1 MFNGGYNPI
10 TNVLADC
17 PQASVV
23 LLEDGTLRISGK
35 VVFPYEKRILRD
47 AVEGT
52 KIPDP
57 VPPAEFQDVPG
68 TDPQV
73 APVRMTHKLPHESHA
88 APPPNV
94 VTAESAR
101 AAASSTPHA
110 AAPARTIGRWG
121 PHGPRWAAESAEMA
135 RFGVT
140 GGGILE
146 ILASGA
152 VSYLEIE
159 RRPSSTSNRAISAK
173 LSMDRAHL
181 VMIDL

>member
-1 MFNGGYNPI
+1 MPGRSAEPGRGTRFVNSTTLDRVVALVWRDSGRVALRTRAQNRALYPY
-10 TNVLADC
+10 TRAD
-17 PQASVV
+17 
-23 LLEDGTLRISGK
+23 
-35 VVFPYEKRILRD
+35 
-47 AVEGT
+47 
-52 KIPDP
+52 
-57 VPPAEFQDVPG
+57 
-68 TDPQV
+68 
-73 APVRMTHKLPHESHA
+73 
-88 APPPNV
+88 
-94 VTAESAR
+94 AESAR
-101 AAASSTPHA
+101 AAASSTPHV
-110 AAPARTIGRWG
+110 AAPARTVGRWG

-159 RRPSSTSNRAISAK
+159 RRPSSTSNCAISAK